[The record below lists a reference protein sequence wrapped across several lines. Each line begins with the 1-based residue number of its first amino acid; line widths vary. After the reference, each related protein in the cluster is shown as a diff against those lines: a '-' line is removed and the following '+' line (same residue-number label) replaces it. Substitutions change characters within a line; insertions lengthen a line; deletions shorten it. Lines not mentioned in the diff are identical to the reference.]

1 LNVENEILIRLMLP
15 VFFLLSLFSCASFI
29 TKPEE
34 KLLMEKE
41 NNVYILKK
49 DIDIESKKLKKGDE
63 VRIIIKT
70 GRDWLKVY
78 AYPAGVEKLKAQRYL
93 LVYLFEDEFFNKQFN
108 FELFNEKFNA
118 VAGLK
123 DETAPHDKK
132 ILKQKKK

>member
-1 LNVENEILIRLMLP
+1 LIRLMLP
-15 VFFLLSLFSCASFI
+15 VFFLLPLLACASFI

-34 KLLMEKE
+34 MLLKEKE

-49 DIDIESKKLKKGDE
+49 DLDFESKKLKKGDE

-70 GRDWLKVY
+70 GREWLKVY
-78 AYPAGVEKLKAQRYL
+78 VYPGGVEKLKAQRYL

-118 VAGLK
+118 VVSLK
-123 DETAPHDKK
+123 DETASPDKK
-132 ILKQKKK
+132 MLKQKKK